1 MKRFVFVA
9 ALLLSVFAFNSCE
22 EDKFGWD
29 NKVVFSAQ
37 GGTEDVDGDANI
49 YNLSIGNYQGEEK
62 SAVEVA
68 GIMTAKFDWLT
79 ASAVKNTNEIILTAE
94 PNTTGKDR
102 KLYVYASV
110 DNRLVDITVIQKK

>member
-37 GGTEDVDGDANI
+37 GGVEDVDGDANI
-49 YNLSIGNYQGEEK
+49 YNLSIGNY
-62 SAVEVA
+62 
-68 GIMTAKFDWLT
+68 
-79 ASAVKNTNEIILTAE
+79 
-94 PNTTGKDR
+94 
-102 KLYVYASV
+102 
-110 DNRLVDITVIQKK
+110 

>member
-37 GGTEDVDGDANI
+37 GGVEDVDGDANI

-94 PNTTGKDR
+94 PNTTGKER

-110 DNRLVDITVIQKK
+110 DNRFVDITVIQKK